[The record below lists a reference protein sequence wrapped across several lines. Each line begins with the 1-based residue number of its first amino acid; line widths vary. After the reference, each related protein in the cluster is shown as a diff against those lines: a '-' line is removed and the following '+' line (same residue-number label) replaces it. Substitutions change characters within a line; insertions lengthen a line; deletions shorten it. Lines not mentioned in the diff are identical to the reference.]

1 MPEFHYLGKQ
11 GFPHAQNVNV
21 YDYKNELDYS
31 RYDYSQMS
39 IQVCSVP
46 WEQGEAHI
54 GQRTLSGIGNVVYFK
69 STAARDAW
77 FDAIPDTDCF
87 RWETKFKELH
97 SDLTLN
103 VPLPFDIA
111 SNYNYVRVTY
121 NLFAN
126 DGSPLQYESD
136 AGMRSWFYFIRECE
150 FLAPNTTKLVLLDDA
165 WQTWIYSLDIT
176 NMILERGHAPM
187 FATKANTYLANPIG
201 NCQNLLSED
210 INYGELQKVVKT
222 QATPLNAGDM
232 YAVIAT
238 SSLAWGTWG
247 AKADNDWKTPAG
259 AHNSYAGVP
268 NVALIAM
275 DAASFNDFLDSIT
288 DSVPQFKQTVQC
300 VFFCAKEL
308 LNVGDSFTF
317 GGVTCYR
324 VSSYAS
330 VSKQV
335 FSHTKADWGYATR
348 YADLAKLYTF
358 PYSALEIT
366 DEQGNTELV
375 HIEDTA
381 NVLTMDIAT
390 NLVFPY
396 LNLSGT
402 IKGIGGS
409 NASTISFQNMSAH
422 SLNVS
427 GRWYE
432 HLREWQIPGFVVMLS
447 AAKEYDYSSHFD
459 RIQMNNDRTTARGIA
474 NRNADTQQT
483 NGNATAT
490 TTSTN
495 AQNVA
500 NAGYTAAETQ
510 ADASYSSAHTLALA
524 TETIADNNAQNIKDN
539 AKEQTDANTSSVA
552 EGNSAATADADYVSA
567 LAQAI
572 QAWDAGL
579 TRATANTEITA
590 ANQTTAIGA
599 TAGVVNSAAGGAISG
614 ALSGGAVGAVAG
626 AVGGLISGGISAA
639 ASVATNAVATN
650 ATSTQAE
657 SIVSNS
663 QSKVDETT
671 QNNTDRT
678 TRANTART
686 RQKNYQNTAITNSAS
701 NSASTI
707 SENADTERE
716 ARVTAADTVRDAAIS
731 AADTTRD
738 AQVKAAQDTETTE
751 KANIS
756 RDYTTATQNATDNY
770 TNAGNRIA
778 NLVKQAAL
786 RAPFVYG
793 QVNNADYAT
802 TRPMA
807 LFVNIVTESDYAI
820 QRAGDEFLRY
830 GYYLDK
836 QWAFDGN
843 WLVGDHFTFWKLRD
857 YWSTNQIP
865 DRFADQLRFLL
876 YGGITVWAK
885 PEDIG
890 RVSIYDNGI

>member
-1 MPEFHYLGKQ
+1 MPDFHYLGKQ

-54 GQRTLSGIGNVVYFK
+54 GQRTLSGIGNVVYFE
-69 STAARDAW
+69 SETARDEW

-103 VPLPFDIA
+103 IPLPFDIV

-121 NLFAN
+121 SLFAN

-136 AGMRSWFYFIRECE
+136 DGIRSWFYFIREYE
-150 FLAPNTTKLVLLDDA
+150 FIAPNTTKLILLDDA

-187 FATKANTYLANPIG
+187 FATKADAYLANPIE

-210 INYGELQKVVKT
+210 INYGELQKVTKT
-222 QATPLNAGDM
+222 QATTMNAGDM
-232 YAVIAT
+232 YAVVAT

-247 AKADNDWKTPAG
+247 TKSGNDWQTPAG
-259 AHNSYAGVP
+259 SHNSYAGVP

-275 DAASFNDFLDSIT
+275 DAASFNDFLDNIT
-288 DSVPQFKQTVQC
+288 SNVPQFKQTVQC

-308 LNVGDSFTF
+308 LNVGDSFAF

-324 VSSYAS
+324 VSSYVS
-330 VSKQV
+330 VRKQV
-335 FSHTKADWGYATR
+335 FNRTKADWGYADK

-381 NVLTMDIAT
+381 NVLTMDVAA

-396 LNLSGT
+396 LNLSG
-402 IKGIGGS
+402 ILHGVGGS
-409 NASTISFQNMSAH
+409 SANTISFQSMNSH

-432 HLREWQIPGFVVMLS
+432 HLREWKIPGFSVILS
-447 AAKEYDYSSHFD
+447 AAREYDYSSHFD
-459 RIQMNNDRTTARGIA
+459 RMQMDNDRTTERGIA
-474 NRNADTQQT
+474 NRSAAAQQGNT
-483 NGNATAT
+483 NN
-490 TTSTN
+490 
-495 AQNVA
+495 
-500 NAGYTAAETQ
+500 
-510 ADASYSSAHTLALA
+510 D
-524 TETIADNNAQNIKDN
+524 ADNVVNNA
-539 AKEQTDANTSSVA
+539 AAQTTANTAINSNS
-552 EGNSAATADADYVSA
+552 NSAASNDAIYVNA
-567 LAQAI
+567 LSQAI
-572 QAWDAGL
+572 QAYDAGL
-579 TRATANTEITA
+579 TRTTVNNNKEA
-590 ANQTTAIGA
+590 ANATTGISA
-599 TAGVVNSAAGGAISG
+599 AGGLVNSAAGGAISG
-614 ALSGGAVGAVAG
+614 ALSGGPVGAAIG
-626 AVGGLISGGISAA
+626 AVSGLISGGISAA
-639 ASVATNAVATN
+639 TSLATNAVMTEASSAN
-650 ATSTQAE
+650 AEAG
-657 SIVSNS
+657 IGYS
-663 QSKVDETT
+663 QSKVTATSSNNNSRTDIANSAKTANKNATNAAITT
-671 QNNTDRT
+671 SANNT
-678 TRANTART
+678 
-686 RQKNYQNTAITNSAS
+686 S
-701 NSASTI
+701 STMR
-707 SENADTERE
+707 ENASRSYSTE
-716 ARVTAADTVRDAAIS
+716 
-731 AADTTRD
+731 
-738 AQVKAAQDTETTE
+738 
-751 KANIS
+751 
-756 RDYTTATQNATDNY
+756 TQNATDNY
-770 TNAGNRIA
+770 TNAGNRIS

-786 RAPFVYG
+786 RSPSVYG
-793 QVNNADYAT
+793 QVTNADYAA

-820 QRAGDEFLRY
+820 HRAGDEFLRY

-843 WLVGDHFTFWKLRD
+843 WLIGKHFTFWKLKD

-865 DRFADQLRFLL
+865 DRFNDQLRFLL
-876 YGGITVWAK
+876 FGGITVWGK